1 MVNNMQDHILQVQLF
16 LRDSYEVD
24 PFVALTEQYGIKVR
38 KYPEDNLVLL
48 DYDQI
53 ESPKTHPIVVEC
65 RSLILAMDT
74 LEVVSRKFDRFFNLG
89 EAPDLYQDFDFAK
102 AVVMEKADG
111 SLIGVY
117 FNPSTSRWEISTRG
131 MAKAEGEH
139 MFGGTFRDKVL
150 AAFGFESE
158 EHFQHTWNEHLH
170 TGYTYIFEFCS
181 PENRIVTKY
190 EYAHMVLTGC
200 RNNETGA
207 EDEFYHL
214 RTAVDCFHE
223 IGLDV
228 RAPKKFDLESDDF
241 VAEANKLDGL
251 QEGFVIWCETTGRR
265 VKVKAH
271 TYMVAH
277 KLRGND
283 AVPTRKNLL
292 ALVLEGEVDEFLV
305 YFPEWKDLINKTQF
319 EVRGVELSLKY
330 QWEQNRYLGSQKDFA
345 LAVKDVPAS
354 WALFKARQQNL
365 GQGDPLHVFHAA
377 PLSQKMK
384 VFGV

>member
-1 MVNNMQDHILQVQLF
+1 MQDHILQVQLF
-16 LRDSYEVD
+16 LRDSYEAD

-53 ESPKTHPIVVEC
+53 ESPKTHQIVVEC
-65 RSLILAMDT
+65 RSLILALDT

-89 EAPDLYQDFDFAK
+89 EAPEFHQDFDFDR
-102 AVVMEKADG
+102 AVVLEKADG

-117 FNPSTSRWEISTRG
+117 FNPHTSRWEISTRG

-139 MFGGTFRDKVL
+139 MFGGTFREKVL
-150 AAFGFESE
+150 AAFGFTRE
-158 EHFQHTWNEHLH
+158 EDFQTVMTENYHN
-170 TGYTYIFEFCS
+170 GYTYVFEFCS

-190 EYAHMVLTGC
+190 ESAHMVLTSI
-200 RNNETGA
+200 RENATGKEA
-207 EDEFYHL
+207 PFYFLEEFAQHFQRHRL
-214 RTAVDCFHE
+214 Q
-223 IGLDV
+223 V
-228 RAPKKFDLESDDF
+228 RAPRKFDLESDDF

-251 QEGFVIWCETTGRR
+251 QEGFVIWCEKTGRR

-354 WALFKARQQNL
+354 WALFKARQHL
-365 GQGDPLHVFHAA
+365 GGQGDPVHIFHAA

>member
-1 MVNNMQDHILQVQLF
+1 MKVQDHILQVQLF
-16 LRDSYEVD
+16 LRDSYEAD

-53 ESPKTHPIVVEC
+53 ESPKTHPIVIEC

-89 EAPDLYQDFDFAK
+89 ESPELYQDFDFDS

-117 FNPSTSRWEISTRG
+117 FNPHTSRWEVSTRG

-158 EHFQHTWNEHLH
+158 EHFQHTCNSELH
-170 TGYTYIFEFCS
+170 PEYTYIFEFCS

-190 EYAHMVLTGC
+190 DQAHMVLTAC
-200 RNNETGA
+200 RNVKTGA
-207 EDEFYHL
+207 EDEFYHIEN
-214 RTAVDCFHE
+214 AVDYFRR
-223 IGLDV
+223 IGLNV
-228 RAPKKFDLESDDF
+228 RAPKKFDLKSDDF
-241 VAEANKLDGL
+241 VGEANKLDGL
-251 QEGFVIWCETTGRR
+251 QEGFVIWCEKTGRR
-265 VKVKAH
+265 VKVKSH
-271 TYMVAH
+271 TYLVAH

-283 AVPTRKNLL
+283 AVPTRKNVLS
-292 ALVLEGEVDEFLV
+292 LVLEGEVDEFLA
-305 YFPEWKDLINKTQF
+305 YFPEWKGIINTAQI
-319 EVRGVELSLKY
+319 EVDELLADAMIY
-330 QWEQNRYLGSQKDFA
+330 WEKAKGLESQKEFA
-345 LAVKDVPAS
+345 LVVKSAKAP
-354 WALFKARQQNL
+354 WILFSARKNGTIPSVEFHKADLNQKLKTL
-365 GQGDPLHVFHAA
+365 GV
-377 PLSQKMK
+377 
-384 VFGV
+384 

>member
-1 MVNNMQDHILQVQLF
+1 MLNVQAF
-16 LRDSYEVD
+16 LTKSEDAD
-24 PFVALTEQYGIKVR
+24 PFASLAAQYGIKVR
-38 KYPEDNLVLL
+38 KYPEDNIVLL

-65 RSLILAMDT
+65 RSLILALDT

-89 EAPDLYQDFDFAK
+89 EAPELHQDFDFDR
-102 AVVMEKADG
+102 AVVLEKADG

-117 FNPSTSRWEISTRG
+117 FNPHTSRWEISTRG

-139 MFGGTFRDKVL
+139 MFGGTFREKVL

-158 EHFQHTWNEHLH
+158 EHFQQTWNAHLH
-170 TGYTYIFEFCS
+170 PDYTHVFEFCS

-190 EYAHMVLTGC
+190 DQAHMVLTAI
-200 RNNETGA
+200 RNKVTGEET
-207 EDEFYHL
+207 EYYHI
-214 RTAVDCFHE
+214 RTDVDFFRQL
-223 IGLDV
+223 GLNV
-228 RAPKKFDLESDDF
+228 RPPRKFDLESDDF

>member
-1 MVNNMQDHILQVQLF
+1 MQDHILQVQLF
-16 LRDSYEVD
+16 LRDSYEAD

-53 ESPKTHPIVVEC
+53 ESPKTHQIVVEC

-89 EAPDLYQDFDFAK
+89 EAPELYQDFDFDR
-102 AVVMEKADG
+102 AVVLEKADG

-117 FNPSTSRWEISTRG
+117 FNPHTSRWEISTRG

-139 MFGGTFRDKVL
+139 MFGGTFREKVL
-150 AAFGFESE
+150 AAFGFKSE
-158 EHFQHTWNEHLH
+158 EHFQQTWNAHLH
-170 TGYTYIFEFCS
+170 PNYTHVFEFCS

-190 EYAHMVLTGC
+190 DKAHMVLTAI
-200 RNNETGA
+200 RNKLTGA
-207 EDEFYHL
+207 EHSYSELEDWVVNAEREKFN
-214 RTAVDCFHE
+214 
-223 IGLDV
+223 V
-228 RAPKKFDLESDDF
+228 RLAERFELESNDF

-251 QEGFVIWCETTGRR
+251 QEGFVIWCEKTGRR

-292 ALVLEGEVDEFLV
+292 ALVLEGEVSEWKI
-305 YFPEWKDLINKTQF
+305 YFPEWISLTDACAD
-319 EVRGVELSLKY
+319 EVDEFLKEADEL
-330 QWEQNRYLGSQKDFA
+330 FA
-345 LAVKDVPAS
+345 LNNHLGDQKEFAQAIQLSKFKGCS
-354 WALFKARQQNL
+354 LLFSARKVESI
-365 GQGDPLHVFHAA
+365 P
-377 PLSQKMK
+377 SK
-384 VFGV
+384 VFNALDIGRKLKFFL